1 MNSRKVKELFK
12 SHPVIEGAGVHLNR
26 VFAQPEVPQF
36 DPFLLLDDFGSSKP
50 DDYIKGFPW
59 HPHRGIETVTYM
71 KSGEVEHQ
79 DSLGNKGVI
88 KAGDVQWMTAGSGIV
103 HQEMPQ
109 VSETSLKGLQLWVN
123 LPKSKKMTPP
133 AYRGLEKKDIPTTEK
148 DNCTVSIIAG
158 EWNGVEGPVAHLNV
172 DVRYFDVG
180 MKKDAIFSYNVPD
193 HFTVFVYVYEG
204 SVKIGDDEIVEQE
217 YAALTN
223 DGEHIELTAISDD
236 TKCIVVAGEPIGEP
250 IAWGGPI
257 VMNTDKEVQQAFWE
271 YQNNEFIK

>member
-1 MNSRKVKELFK
+1 MKNRTIKKLFK
-12 SHPVIEGAGVHLNR
+12 THPTIEGAGVHLNR

-36 DPFLLLDDFGSSKP
+36 DPFLLLDDFGSENP
-50 DDYIKGFPW
+50 EDYIKGFPW
-59 HPHRGIETVTYM
+59 HPHRGIETVTFM

-109 VSETSLKGLQLWVN
+109 LSDTDLKGLQLWVN
-123 LPKSKKMTPP
+123 LPKDKKMTKPT
-133 AYRGLEKKDIPTTEK
+133 YRGLEDKDIPKTEK
-148 DNCTVSIIAG
+148 DNCAVSVIAG
-158 EWNGVEGPVAHLNV
+158 EWNGVKGPADRLNV
-172 DVRYFDVG
+172 DVRYFDVQ
-180 MKKDAIFSYNVPD
+180 MQKDAVFTYDVPS

-204 SVKIGDDEIVEQE
+204 SILFGNEEVIEKE

-223 DGEHIELTAISDD
+223 EGEALDFKANKDG
-236 TKCIVVAGEPIGEP
+236 TKCIVVAGEPIGEE

-257 VMNTDKEVQQAFWE
+257 VMNTDAEVQQAFWE